1 VPDCP
6 GNKRRLMRNMHRK
19 IYEQLLEKYKLLKNG
34 KTRNGSTCIW
44 LDLDVDGWIQKEQK
58 DLTL

>member
-1 VPDCP
+1 
-6 GNKRRLMRNMHRK
+6 MRNMHRK

-58 DLTL
+58 DLTLRK